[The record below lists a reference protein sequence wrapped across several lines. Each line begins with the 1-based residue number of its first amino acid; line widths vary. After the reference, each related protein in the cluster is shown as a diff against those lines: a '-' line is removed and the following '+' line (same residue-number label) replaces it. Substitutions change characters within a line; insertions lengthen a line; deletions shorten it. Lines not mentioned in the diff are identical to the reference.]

1 MSYISNAVVFGIVKN
16 EKRVGKILDIMS
28 GSKKG
33 DVYATIRNMIV
44 GEAAAQKTKMT
55 EQEIEESTM
64 YAFRLCK
71 EARKGER

>member
-1 MSYISNAVVFGIVKN
+1 MSYTSNAVVFGIVKN

-44 GEAAAQKTKMT
+44 GEVAAQKTKMT
-55 EQEIEESTM
+55 EQEEESTM
-64 YAFRLCK
+64 YAFGLCK
-71 EARKGER
+71 EKGKEKR

>member
-1 MSYISNAVVFGIVKN
+1 MSYTSNAVVFGIVKN

-44 GEAAAQKTKMT
+44 GEAAAQKTRLT
-55 EQEIEESTM
+55 EAEIKNAV
-64 YAFRLCK
+64 YAVYRHCK
-71 EARKGER
+71 KGKDER